1 MVRQSF
7 IVELAVLALATVF
20 FKIIRFG
27 ASHGFFKIIRFH
39 ASHGFFKIIRFHASP
54 GFFKIIRF
62 NASHGCVVTTGAS
75 AQTASTTIP
84 PLRC

>member
-27 ASHGFFKIIRFH
+27 